1 MRYHLVEKPYLWW
14 GRSYPLS
21 MGVEKGGA
29 WVVMYLFESVQGT
42 IQRRKNHPTSHLE
55 ANR

>member
-1 MRYHLVEKPYLWW
+1 MRYNLVEKPYLRW
-14 GRSYPLS
+14 GRSHPLS

-29 WVVMYLFESVQGT
+29 WEVMYLFESVQET
-42 IQRRKNHPTSHLE
+42 IQRRKNHPKSHLE